1 MAMRAKSAPRKSVKR
16 VASESARRKHS
27 PKPPQ
32 AKKRR
37 PSPVKGSSPA
47 KRAGSARPAGRAKP
61 AARAVVAEVVH
72 VSELAAPEAP
82 LAQRVMEAAAQV
94 ADDYVERAGEK
105 TFGLSVHGVLLTVV
119 VEERR
124 QVARIIA
131 PLFSE
136 SACPGDLL
144 AATNEMNARH
154 IAYGYTYVRDGEVRY
169 AVEVLLAPFRA
180 EAVGR
185 ALQVAAAVVR
195 GLGMEVDEETRRWV
209 GVGE

>member
-195 GLGMEVDEETRRWV
+195 GLGMEVDEETRR
-209 GVGE
+209 GVGGGE